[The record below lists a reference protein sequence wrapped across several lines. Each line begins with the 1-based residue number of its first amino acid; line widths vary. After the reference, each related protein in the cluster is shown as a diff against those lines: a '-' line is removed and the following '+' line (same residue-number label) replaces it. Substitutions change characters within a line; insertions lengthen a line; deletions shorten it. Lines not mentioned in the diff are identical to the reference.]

1 MNTLEQLKAK
11 AYDLIHL
18 IETAKKD
25 LAQINE
31 MILQQELAKQKEAKD
46 GE

>member
-1 MNTLEQLKAK
+1 MMTLEQLKAK

-18 IETAKKD
+18 IETAKKE
-25 LAQINE
+25 LAQVND
-31 MILQQELAKQKEAKD
+31 MILQQELAKQKEAKN